1 MALLIAII
9 AISSDKPL
17 SLKLH
22 HHNHNGIRH
31 RCRHDDQ
38 LHTITLM
45 TVETSSSFRDSR
57 DFLFQPLDFEHAIF
71 EDPAAAFTLKTW
83 RICCC
88 IVPYTADVV
97 CSFDFFFD
105 DTGVHCNEL
114 LSIFFAGGITTP
126 LAFGIFQKGIIHRI
140 YLFFPYTSQT
150 NSSISHI
157 YFLFT
162 VTFYSIFLN
171 SFIAIAILLSLFK
184 GLTFP
189 LRLNDAV
196 KSQSAKA

>member
-9 AISSDKPL
+9 AI
-17 SLKLH
+17 
-22 HHNHNGIRH
+22 II
-31 RCRHDDQ
+31 DQ
-38 LHTITLM
+38 LHTITLI

-71 EDPAAAFTLKTW
+71 EDPAAVFTLKTW
-83 RICCC
+83 RICYC

-105 DTGVHCNEL
+105 DTGMHCNEL
-114 LSIFFAGGITTP
+114 LSIFFAGGITAP

-162 VTFYSIFLN
+162 VFTYF
-171 SFIAIAILLSLFK
+171 FIAIAILLSFFK

-196 KSQSAKA
+196 KSHSAKA